1 MDKINWGERFDNYV
15 SESKGDNS
23 EPNLFG
29 NLADPQDLI
38 DKHMKKKRNG
48 MGEKVKDKDSDI
60 DYKNISYI
68 TDDKT
73 LKIVPFKTNK
83 GGIKRTKNM
92 ESNTI
97 CYHPASIIFN
107 GKSGSGK
114 SNLLLNLLTRK
125 QFYKNYFDLIFFFSP
140 SSKCDDLPKY
150 LQLPEKRVFD
160 KFDEKS
166 MIDILK
172 TQEDIIKENG
182 IEKSPKILIILDDV
196 QSEQRFLRSPII
208 STLFIRNRHLN
219 ISTWLCGQSY
229 TRTPRN
235 CRLQASG
242 LFIFPGSQ
250 SEMDLLVDEYCPPR
264 CHKKKFEEMLKFATK
279 DKYHFM
285 FINNQCDFE
294 SRYRKNMDEI
304 ISY

>member
-1 MDKINWGERFDNYV
+1 MDRINWGERFDNYTAT
-15 SESKGDNS
+15 EDGS

-29 NLADPQDLI
+29 QLADPQDLI
-38 DKHMKKKRNG
+38 EKHMKRTRCG
-48 MGEKVKDKDSDI
+48 MGDKVKEKDGDI
-60 DYKNISYI
+60 DYKDINYI
-68 TDDKT
+68 TKDKS

-83 GGIKRTKNM
+83 GAIKRTKNM

-97 CYHPASIIFN
+97 CAHPASIIFN

-114 SNLLLNLLTRK
+114 SNLLLNLLTRP
-125 QFYKNYFDLIFFFSP
+125 QFYKDYFDLIFFFSP

-150 LQLPEKRVFD
+150 LQLPDKRVFD
-160 KFDEKS
+160 KFDENS

-172 TQEDIIKENG
+172 TQEDIIKEQS

-196 QSEQRFLRSPII
+196 QSEQRFLRSQTI

-250 SEMDLLVDEYCPPR
+250 SEMDLLIDEYCPPR
-264 CHKKKFEEMLKFATK
+264 CNKKKFEEMLKYATK
-279 DKYHFM
+279 DKYNFM
-285 FINNQCDFE
+285 FINNQADFE
-294 SRYRKNMDEI
+294 NRYRKNMDMI
-304 ISY
+304 IEY